1 MKQETRN
8 NRRLSRSRRI
18 RAKVSGTETKPRV
31 RVFRSLKSFYA
42 QVIDDVNGK
51 TVAQASIKDVEG
63 AKNDLDGV
71 KKLGE
76 LLSKTC
82 IDSNVKEIVF
92 DRAGYQYHG
101 KVKVFAEALRSGGL
115 KF

>member
-8 NRRLSRSRRI
+8 NKRLSRVRRI
-18 RAKVSGTETKPRV
+18 RAKVSGVATRPRV
-31 RVFRSLKSFYA
+31 RVFRSLTSFYA

-51 TVAQASIKDVEG
+51 TVVQASLGDIKG
-63 AKNDLDGV
+63 SKNDLDGV

-76 LLSKTC
+76 VLAKKCLDDD
-82 IDSNVKEIVF
+82 IKEIVF
-92 DRAGYQYHG
+92 DRAGYKYHG

>member
-8 NRRLSRSRRI
+8 NKRLSRARRV
-18 RAKVSGTETKPRV
+18 RSKVSGIEDRPRV

-51 TVAQASIKDVEG
+51 TITQANLKDIKGVKNDVE
-63 AKNDLDGV
+63 GV

-76 LLSKTC
+76 FLAKKCT
-82 IDSNVKEIVF
+82 DSGIREIAF
-92 DRAGYQYHG
+92 DRAGYKYHG
-101 KVKVFAEALRSGGL
+101 KIKLFAEALRLGGL

>member
-8 NRRLSRSRRI
+8 NRRLSRVRRI
-18 RAKVSGTETKPRV
+18 RSKVNGTEVRPRV
-31 RVFRSLKSFYA
+31 RIFRSLRSFYA

-51 TVAQASIKDVEG
+51 TIAQANLKDIKGV
-63 AKNDLDGV
+63 KNDLDGV

-76 LLSKTC
+76 FLAKKCLEN
-82 IDSNVKEIVF
+82 DVKEIVF
-92 DRAGYQYHG
+92 DRAGYKYHG
-101 KVKVFAEALRSGGL
+101 KVKLFAESLRSGGL

>member
-8 NRRLSRSRRI
+8 NKRLSRARRI
-18 RAKVSGTETKPRV
+18 RAKVKGVETRPRV

-51 TVAQASIKDVEG
+51 TIAQANLKDIKG
-63 AKNDLDGV
+63 AKNDLTGV
-71 KKLGE
+71 EKLGVF
-76 LLSKTC
+76 LAKKCL
-82 IDSNVKEIVF
+82 DSDIKEIVF
-92 DRAGYQYHG
+92 DRAGYKYHG
-101 KVKVFAEALRSGGL
+101 KVKVFAEALRSEGL